1 LIIVSRLVRVIL
13 HFSLEGWVKI
23 YLYVKYMFMTL
34 SLILLT
40 NLFVMSL
47 AKS

>member
-1 LIIVSRLVRVIL
+1 MVLILVRVIL
-13 HFSLEGWVKI
+13 HSSLDGWAKI
-23 YLYVKYMFMTL
+23 YLYVKYMLMIL

-40 NLFVMSL
+40 NLFMMSL